1 MPDAPVPD
9 PEPAGPLPIDELL
22 LEQMPALMVFL
33 RHHTGEELAARETV
47 EDLAQSVC
55 REVLQ
60 DSPALQF
67 DDKNKFRAHLFL
79 QALRKVVDRARFYRM
94 AKRDRRRE
102 RPLPETRSAGEV
114 GVYGRLVTGTQAA
127 IARERLALV
136 EKALQLLPEAQR
148 EAVLLS
154 RVAGL
159 SYEEIATQKGVA
171 ESTIRALAARGLTRI
186 AFEVDRK
193 SS

>member
-1 MPDAPVPD
+1 MPDDSPRD
-9 PEPAGPLPIDELL
+9 PKPAGPLPIDALL

-60 DSPALQF
+60 DSPVLQF
-67 DDKNKFRAHLFL
+67 DDRNQFRAHLFL
-79 QALRKVVDRARFYRM
+79 QALRKVVDRARFHRM
-94 AKRDRRRE
+94 AKRDMRRE
-102 RPLPETRSAGEV
+102 RPLPETRSAGEI
-114 GVYGRLVTGTQAA
+114 GVYGRLVTGTQVA

-171 ESTIRALAARGLTRI
+171 ESTIRALAARGLTRL

-193 SS
+193 S

>member
-1 MPDAPVPD
+1 MPDDSPRD
-9 PEPAGPLPIDELL
+9 PKPAGPLPIDALL

-60 DSPALQF
+60 DSPVLQF
-67 DDKNKFRAHLFL
+67 DDRNQFRAHLFL
-79 QALRKVVDRARFYRM
+79 QALRKVVDRARFHRM
-94 AKRDRRRE
+94 AKRDMRRE
-102 RPLPETRSAGEV
+102 RPLPETRSAGEI
-114 GVYGRLVTGTQAA
+114 GVYGRLVTGTQVA

-159 SYEEIATQKGVA
+159 SYEEIATHKGVA
-171 ESTIRALAARGLTRI
+171 ESTIRALAARGLTRL

-193 SS
+193 S

>member
-1 MPDAPVPD
+1 MPDDSPSD
-9 PEPAGPLPIDELL
+9 PKPTGPLPIDALL

-60 DSPALQF
+60 DSPVLQF
-67 DDKNKFRAHLFL
+67 DDRNQFRAHLFL
-79 QALRKVVDRARFYRM
+79 QALRKVVDRARFHRM
-94 AKRDRRRE
+94 AKRDMRRE
-102 RPLPETRSAGEV
+102 RPLPETRSAGEI
-114 GVYGRLVTGTQAA
+114 GVYGRLVTGTQVA

-171 ESTIRALAARGLTRI
+171 ESTIRALAARGLTRL

-193 SS
+193 S